1 MEGGDA
7 ITLTEAERLLSK
19 AGLALVAASGVG
31 VFAEAGDDD
40 LNQEERATLIELERQ
55 VAGREPYRSSARTL
69 HLVARRG
76 VFRPELSGDRL

>member
-1 MEGGDA
+1 
-7 ITLTEAERLLSK
+7 
-19 AGLALVAASGVG
+19 

-76 VFRPELSGDRL
+76 VFRPELSGDTL